1 MTIFTYPSDDVF
13 YVDFE
18 NYLKKSR
25 VYLLFICP
33 NLYEDFS
40 YSFQSIKK
48 APSYENIKLFLN
60 NASLYNN
67 DPVVFE
73 IEKKLLIF
81 LYENQIECLRNYFLM
96 KIETPNLSFMEKH
109 IMKKLI
115 NKMEP
120 KESTREQKIKMLNCI
135 IAQTFSYLRSD
146 YLSGKFSPLIVTQF
160 KDEMEIY
167 LNLLHQKVVR

>member
-1 MTIFTYPSDDVF
+1 
-13 YVDFE
+13 
-18 NYLKKSR
+18 
-25 VYLLFICP
+25 
-33 NLYEDFS
+33 
-40 YSFQSIKK
+40 
-48 APSYENIKLFLN
+48 
-60 NASLYNN
+60 
-67 DPVVFE
+67 
-73 IEKKLLIF
+73 
-81 LYENQIECLRNYFLM
+81 
-96 KIETPNLSFMEKH
+96 
-109 IMKKLI
+109 MKKLI